1 MTCGTVILAIS
12 VAAIGVAWEAE
23 KRAVVPAT
31 RMMLALGHLLR
42 RRAYDARPPSGS
54 GDPRPDP
61 RPGRWRSRRAA
72 CRAGIGSRGRLRRL
86 NGGRSGCFCCSATQE
101 VASASLLKP
110 VYLL

>member
-61 RPGRWRSRRAA
+61 RSGRWRSRRAA

-86 NGGRSGCFCCSATQE
+86 VVICQSLGTAAGQD
-101 VASASLLKP
+101 ASAVQQPRKWP
-110 VYLL
+110 QP